1 MKLILNGKPLTLDN
15 ALSITDLL
23 IDQGYDG
30 KIVAV
35 AINNNFVPKSSYA
48 QTELQDNDRVEIVA
62 PMQGG

>member
-1 MKLILNGKPLTLDN
+1 MKIILNGQPLTLDDSV
-15 ALSITDLL
+15 SITDLL

>member
-1 MKLILNGKPLTLDN
+1 MKIILNGQPLTLDDRV
-15 ALSITDLL
+15 SITDLL